1 MIWNRLARLLSKP
14 AIANWL
20 IRRAMKHP
28 YLHLPSNQ
36 DPSYMARYWLFNPY
50 DRVTNKPRW
59 FFCPWS
65 IRIHHIKREDYDR
78 ALHDHPWNA
87 RTIILK
93 GWYTEK
99 RLLAADDPAVVQL
112 LASLPY
118 KPQGQF
124 EATEI
129 KLRQPGDTAKLGFGE
144 YHTITD
150 VHDDGAWTMFIS
162 GPWQGVWGFLVNG
175 AKIPWREYLGIPAKG
190 DLDDAKPANKGPV
203 PLGSDRIDWTEGDRH
218 LQYKCDTYTPVIID
232 PVDARANLQAI
243 EERLSPAQ
251 RASLDYWR
259 AYMDQDAEYCGT
271 CKGYGKY
278 QDGDS
283 GTEADGYAPNIVEC
297 DCADSERMPQFRRT
311 ASAARLRASLLEMG
325 IDPDQAGPGQYS
337 TLRHV
342 MTVKGQDQ

>member
-1 MIWNRLARLLSKP
+1 MIWNRLARLLAKP

-65 IRIHHIKREDYDR
+65 VRIHHIKREDYDR

-99 RLLAADDPAVVQL
+99 RLLDKDDPAVKVT
-112 LASLPY
+112 LALM
-118 KPQGQF
+118 KLKGVVH
-124 EATEI
+124 EATEVKI
-129 KLRQPGDTAKLGFGE
+129 RRPGDTAKLGFGE

-150 VHDDGAWTMFIS
+150 VDADGAWTMFIS

-175 AKIPWREYLGIPAKG
+175 VKIPWREYLGIPAKG
-190 DLDDAKPANKGPV
+190 DLDDAKP
-203 PLGSDRIDWTEGDRH
+203 
-218 LQYKCDTYTPVIID
+218 VIIGQAGT
-232 PVDARANLQAI
+232 DAHIARLEANL
-243 EERLSPAQ
+243 SPEQ

-259 AYMDQDAEYCGT
+259 AYVAQNREYCNT
-271 CKGYGKY
+271 CKGYGAY

-283 GTEADGYAPNIVEC
+283 GSELDGYAPNIVEC
-297 DCADSERMPQFRRT
+297 DCADSERL
-311 ASAARLRASLLEMG
+311 A
-325 IDPDQAGPGQYS
+325 QY
-337 TLRHV
+337 R
-342 MTVKGQDQ
+342 KGNKEQDQ